1 MALNFPKDP
10 EINQTYTYA
19 GTTWVW
25 DGGKW
30 TSKGST
36 SGLPIFPDENGNVVI
51 TGTLQVNSD
60 LTASGNVG
68 GSNITATGDLGGTN
82 LGLSGNAT
90 INGDGDIGGDLDVA
104 GDIDND

>member
-10 EINQTYTYA
+10 TINQEYTYA

-30 TSKGST
+30 TSKGTT
-36 SGLPIFPDENGNVVI
+36 SGLPIYPDEDGNVVI
-51 TGTLQVNSD
+51 TGN
-60 LTASGNVG
+60 LTVA
-68 GSNITATGDLGGTN
+68 GSGDLE
-82 LGLSGNAT
+82 
-90 INGDGDIGGDLDVA
+90 GDLSVA

>member
-10 EINQTYTYA
+10 PINYPYTEA

-30 TSKGST
+30 TSKGLA
-36 SGLPIFPDENGNVVI
+36 SGLPIYPDENGNVVI
-51 TGTLQVNSD
+51 TGSLVVNSD
-60 LTASGNVG
+60 
-68 GSNITATGDLGGTN
+68 ITATGDLGGTN

-90 INGDGDIGGDLDVA
+90 INGDGDIEGNLNVA

>member
-51 TGTLQVNSD
+51 NGTLVVN
-60 LTASGNVG
+60 
-68 GSNITATGDLGGTN
+68 SNITATGDLGGTN